1 VATFAMAAGMASAV
15 LFGLAPAFQVAKRR
29 RHGGRIRH
37 ILIAAQVAASCV
49 LLVVAGLLTRAVNH
63 MMFTSPGFDYEHVLS
78 ISPNLGSHS
87 YSPAKARAYLDTLQQ
102 RVRQLPGVE
111 SVALV
116 AIAPLG
122 NAVAI
127 TDTEVA
133 GHQLAMHVNRI
144 DGEYFQ
150 TMQIPVLRGR
160 TLTTGDTTGIML
172 SASAAARAW
181 PGEDPIGKILPIG
194 EDDHGAPTAYTVVG
208 IAGNAR
214 VVALENPDAVEVYF
228 PLIADEIASMNVVV
242 RSAAPT
248 ESLAPAV
255 TAIARSLDPDIF
267 PQVQVLKSAYH
278 RKLDA
283 AERGAMG
290 ASLLGLSAL
299 LIACLGIVGLVAY
312 AVSQRI
318 KEIGI
323 RIALGAARGHV
334 LLLVLRQFSRPVAVG
349 LVLGLAGAAALSQI
363 LRRQLYGISSL
374 DPAAYLAA
382 TAIFVVTV
390 ALAALLPARR
400 ALRIDPVKALRC
412 D

>member
-1 VATFAMAAGMASAV
+1 MT
-15 LFGLAPAFQVAKRR
+15 
-29 RHGGRIRH
+29 
-37 ILIAAQVAASCV
+37 
-49 LLVVAGLLTRAVNH
+49 
-63 MMFTSPGFDYEHVLS
+63 
-78 ISPNLGSHS
+78 
-87 YSPAKARAYLDTLQQ
+87 
-102 RVRQLPGVE
+102 
-111 SVALV
+111 
-116 AIAPLG
+116 
-122 NAVAI
+122 
-127 TDTEVA
+127 
-133 GHQLAMHVNRI
+133 
-144 DGEYFQ
+144 
-150 TMQIPVLRGR
+150 
-160 TLTTGDTTGIML
+160 
-172 SASAAARAW
+172 
-181 PGEDPIGKILPIG
+181 IG
-194 EDDHGAPTAYTVVG
+194 EDDHGKPALYTVVG

-214 VVALENPDAVEVYF
+214 VMALENPDAVEVYF
-228 PLIADEIASMNVVV
+228 PLVPDEIASMNVIV

-255 TAIARSLDPDIF
+255 TAIARSLDPDVF

-334 LLLVLRQFSRPVAVG
+334 LLLVLRQFSRPVTVG